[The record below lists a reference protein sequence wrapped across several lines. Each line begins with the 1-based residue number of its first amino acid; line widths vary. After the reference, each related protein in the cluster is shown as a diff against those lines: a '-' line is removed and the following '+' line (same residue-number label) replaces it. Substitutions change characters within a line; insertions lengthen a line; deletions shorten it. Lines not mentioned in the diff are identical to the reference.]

1 METKTFQV
9 PNIGCS
15 GCVNTVESTVRE
27 IPGVQSVKADEHSK
41 QVTVRWDSPA
51 SWISIQKALTEVEYP
66 PALEA
71 QS

>member
-41 QVTVRWDSPA
+41 QVTVRWDAPA
-51 SWISIQKALTEVEYP
+51 SWTEIQKALTEVEYP
-66 PALEA
+66 PA
-71 QS
+71 QGS